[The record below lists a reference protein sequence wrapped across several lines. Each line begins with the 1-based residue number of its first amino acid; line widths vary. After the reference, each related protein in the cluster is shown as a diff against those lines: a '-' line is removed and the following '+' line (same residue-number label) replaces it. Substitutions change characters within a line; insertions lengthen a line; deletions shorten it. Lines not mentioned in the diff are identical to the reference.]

1 MSRRAVVWSVAM
13 AVVFLVVSGGFTPV
27 APTEPEDLLVV
38 NGHFEGG
45 TYPDGDDQIPVAWKK
60 YETQAGGGGETSILS
75 VAADN
80 GPSASGSR
88 CLHWVRANGGAS
100 GDWTT
105 VYQDS
110 LGIDVSQFA
119 AMALVI
125 DVKVFSHDLEA
136 GGWTAARWE
145 YPVTVKVNFE
155 DTGGT
160 PRYWQFGW
168 WDWQNPGNPP
178 PDDITGLVVPGG
190 TGIVLSRQV
199 PAGTWVVQS
208 FSLVYELSKLAPPQ
222 TITQVLVGGSGWS
235 FEGSADNLM
244 ICGATPVEAR
254 SWTAIKSMFR

>member
-1 MSRRAVVWSVAM
+1 MSRHVIAWSLSM
-13 AVVFLVVSGGFTPV
+13 AVGLLVVSGGWTP
-27 APTEPEDLLVV
+27 ATPLEPENLLVI

-45 TYPDGDDQIPVAWKK
+45 TYPDGDDQIPVEWKK
-60 YETQAGGGGETSILS
+60 YETQMGGGGETTVLS

-80 GPSASGSR
+80 GPSASGVC
-88 CLHWVRANGGAS
+88 CLHWVRPNGGSS
-100 GDWTT
+100 GDWTA

-110 LGIDVSQFA
+110 LGIDVTHYA

-136 GGWTAARWE
+136 GGWTPERWE
-145 YPVTVKVNFE
+145 YPVTVKVNFH
-155 DTGGT
+155 DTSGT

-168 WDWQNPGNPP
+168 WDWQEPGNPP
-178 PDDITGLVVPGG
+178 PDDISGQVVAGG
-190 TGIVLSRQV
+190 AGIVLSRHV

-208 FSLVYELSKLAPPQ
+208 FSLVYELSKLAEPH
-222 TITQVLVGGSGWS
+222 TIDQVLVGGSGWS

-244 ICGATPVEAR
+244 ICGATPVEEA